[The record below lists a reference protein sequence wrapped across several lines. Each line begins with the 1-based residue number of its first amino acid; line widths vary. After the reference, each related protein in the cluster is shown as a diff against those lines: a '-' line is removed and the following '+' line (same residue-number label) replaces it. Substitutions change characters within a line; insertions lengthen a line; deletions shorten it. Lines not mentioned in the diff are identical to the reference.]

1 MKGNFN
7 DVFALLD
14 NVEFGDQI
22 IVYYNQKKYVYTVRE
37 KKIVRP

>member
-14 NVEFGDQI
+14 TVEFGDQI